1 VRFRVASGPVRG
13 RPLLQVAV
21 LVRLAHCCGSLGQW
35 RWTAIVIPALAG
47 MITTGC
53 IGLEM
58 AYFHSTSFVKPLVS
72 SSPRPAA
79 GSPSAAKSLVLV
91 KVEDRRAGVAGY
103 EVGSKYYGWYE
114 ASTIDLTKK
123 ARLADQVAQDAVAIL
138 SKQGYRAKALREVPM
153 DSADVLLTIRID
165 VFSMLLLPG
174 QDVHLDGL
182 LVMEAVRPSD
192 PRRWTDAVGARF
204 ECASSLYP
212 SDAEFQRCFEQLYV
226 SLREKMGDRLRIGF
240 PALVTRVPK
249 GLVASVWQP
258 PRRGRL

>member
-1 VRFRVASGPVRG
+1 MRG

-35 RWTAIVIPALAG
+35 RWTAVVIPALAG

-72 SSPRPAA
+72 SSPLPAP
-79 GSPSAAKSLVLV
+79 GSLPATESLVLV
-91 KVEDRRAGVAGY
+91 KVEDRRAGVAGH

-123 ARLADQVAQDAVAIL
+123 ARLADQVAQDAAAIL
-138 SKQGYRAKALREVPM
+138 SKQGYRAKALREVPA

-165 VFSMLLLPG
+165 VFSMVLLPG

-182 LVMEAVRPSD
+182 LVMEAVRPGD
-192 PRRWTDAVGARF
+192 PRRWMDAVGARF

-212 SDAEFQRCFEQLYV
+212 SDAEFQRCFERLYV
-226 SLREKMGDRLRIGF
+226 GLRDKMRDRLRIGF
-240 PALVTRVPK
+240 PALVTWVPK
-249 GLVASVWQP
+249 RRISVRQLP
-258 PRRGRL
+258 GRGRL